1 MLCRTVRNDRV
12 TALATVLVVREL
24 KPASETCAIVALCS
38 EHTAMLKTARWARV
52 EEVVGFSSLMHC
64 EACALICDHAHPES
78 ALETS
83 DATHV
88 RHLRLLDRDELSP
101 SCA

>member
-1 MLCRTVRNDRV
+1 M

-24 KPASETCAIVALCS
+24 KPATDTCAIVALCS
-38 EHTAMLKTARWARV
+38 EHTRMLKAARWARI
-52 EEVVGFSSLMHC
+52 EEVVGFSSLMQC
-64 EACALICDHAHPES
+64 EACALIGDHAHPAS

-88 RHLRLLDRDELSP
+88 RYPRLLDRDEMSP

>member
-1 MLCRTVRNDRV
+1 M

-24 KPASETCAIVALCS
+24 KPATETCAIVALCS
-38 EHTAMLKTARWARV
+38 EHTAMLKKARWARI

-64 EACALICDHAHPES
+64 EACALIAADAHRES
-78 ALETS
+78 AVGSS
-83 DATHV
+83 DGTRA
-88 RHLRLLDRDELSP
+88 RSLRLVDCHEISP

>member
-1 MLCRTVRNDRV
+1 MLCRTAGNDHV
-12 TALATVLVVREL
+12 TALATVLLVREL
-24 KPASETCAIVALCS
+24 KPATESCAIVALCS
-38 EHTAMLKTARWARV
+38 EHTAMLETARWARI

-64 EACALICDHAHPES
+64 EACALIADHAHPVS
-78 ALETS
+78 ALETA
-83 DATHV
+83 DATQR